1 MEEGCGGCDRGDETC
16 RPAAAAQAARSRRAS
31 RASPGRGGGSLRPAT
46 GLCDP
51 SGSLAVDRR
60 PSRKRGRLKGQ
71 STGGRAEQASNIA
84 RGTPENWRTCGYDNP
99 DGASSKSVVP
109 PASRERCR
117 SAGQLMTRRPARPF
131 NSGRTAVQ
139 TSGAKRAARTRAVAS
154 FLPLSRL
161 RERVAAQRRG
171 EGTLKQEPALSKLTL
186 RVRHPLPQAG
196 EGTEAQSSLSSA

>member
-16 RPAAAAQAARSRRAS
+16 RPAAAAQAARSWRAS

-60 PSRKRGRLKGQ
+60 PSRKRGRPKGQ

-99 DGASSKSVVP
+99 DGASSKSVVLP
-109 PASRERCR
+109 VSRERCR
-117 SAGQLMTRRPARPF
+117 SRGSVDDPASRAPF
-131 NSGRTAVQ
+131 QFR
-139 TSGAKRAARTRAVAS
+139 ARTLCKPRARNA
-154 FLPLSRL
+154 P
-161 RERVAAQRRG
+161 RERWMLSCETVPHTPSPRKAGRG
-171 EGTLKQEPALSKLTL
+171 CRDKSAFTRVFNALW
-186 RVRHPLPQAG
+186 RG
-196 EGTEAQSSLSSA
+196 G